1 MTTIIKSIRPKRF
14 TQVSPT
20 LTASAARQNMKQFLE
35 EIREEM
41 EQNYLEV
48 PESDQYNRTGE
59 LLAGWSEPGALQVN
73 ADGSQGTLVNEVPHA
88 VYVQGP
94 RGGGRGPGQR
104 QSQHNRS
111 LGWKS
116 ITDVANRKRKQY
128 LQIMNRAYKGGIIV
142 GVD

>member
-20 LTASAARQNMKQFLE
+20 LTASASRQNMKQFLE
-35 EIREEM
+35 EIRQEM
-41 EQNYLEV
+41 EENYLDV
-48 PESDQYNRTGE
+48 PPSSEYNRTGRV
-59 LLAGWSEPGALQVN
+59 LAGWSEPDALQVS
-73 ADGSQGTLVNEVPHA
+73 ADGSQGTLVNEVPYA

-94 RGGGRGPGQR
+94 RGGGRGSGQR
-104 QSQHNRS
+104 QSSHNRS

-116 ITDVANRKRKQY
+116 ITDVANAKRKQY

-142 GVD
+142 GI

>member
-1 MTTIIKSIRPKRF
+1 MTTIIKSIRPRRF

-20 LTASAARQNMKQFLE
+20 LTASASKQNMKQFLE

-41 EQNYLEV
+41 EENYLSV
-48 PESDQYNRTGE
+48 PESQEYDRTGK
-59 LLAGWSEPGALQVN
+59 LLAGWSEPDALTVSP
-73 ADGSQGTLVNEVPHA
+73 DGSVGTLVNETPYA

-94 RGGGRGPGQR
+94 RGGGRGPGER

-116 ITDVANRKRKQY
+116 ITDVANAKRKQY

-142 GVD
+142 GS

>member
-1 MTTIIKSIRPKRF
+1 MTAIIKAIRPRRF

-20 LTASAARQNMKQFLE
+20 LTAGGARLNMKQFLE

-48 PESDQYNRTGE
+48 KESNEYRRTGE
-59 LLAGWSEPGALQVN
+59 LLAGWSEPDALQVS
-73 ADGSQGTLVNEVPHA
+73 ADGSVGTLINEVPYA

-104 QSQHNRS
+104 QSRHNRS

-116 ITDVANRKRKQY
+116 ITDVANAKRKQY
-128 LQIMNRAYKGGIIV
+128 LQVMNRAYKGGIIV
-142 GVD
+142 GS